1 MRAAGWFLLAIG
13 GTLLAAAL
21 LAWPVFQIAH
31 ALWPEFAF
39 HRIVTRFWQLLMLAG
54 VALCIWRLG
63 LRGRADWGWGAS
75 RARFLREATL
85 GLAAGLATMLPIAVV
100 LAALAIREWRP
111 ALELAPLASELA
123 AGAMTGLAVALLEE
137 TFFRGLMY
145 RGVERESGASTAI
158 AITALVYA
166 AVHFLGRTHIPV
178 EELGWGSGLELLAVA
193 LDRFTAPSAIA
204 DAFVT
209 LLVVGLVLGSVR
221 RFTGSIA
228 ACIGL
233 HMGWVW
239 VIQSTLDLTV
249 LDPGAR
255 HAWLVSGYDGFTG
268 WLVAAWGAL
277 LLGLLWLLRRRIS
290 PADAP
295 VSWS

>member
-13 GTLLAAAL
+13 GTLLSAAL
-21 LAWPVFQIAH
+21 LAWPVFQLVH
-31 ALWPEFAF
+31 ALWPDPVF
-39 HRIVTRFWQLLMLAG
+39 HRVVTRFWQLLMLAG
-54 VALCIWRLG
+54 IALGIWRLG
-63 LRGRADWGWGAS
+63 LRGRADWGWGAP

-85 GLAAGLATMLPIAVV
+85 GLAAGIATMLPIAVM
-100 LAALAIREWRP
+100 LGALAIREWRP
-111 ALELAPLASELA
+111 ALELAPLAGELA
-123 AGAMTGLAVALLEE
+123 AGALTGLAVALLEE

-145 RGVERESGASTAI
+145 RGIERESGATTAI

-166 AVHFLGRTHIPV
+166 AVHFLGRTHIPPDQ
-178 EELGWGSGLELLAVA
+178 LGWSSGLALLAGEIERIA
-193 LDRFTAPSAIA
+193 APLAIA

-239 VIQSTLDLTV
+239 VIRATLDSRSGRPLHA
-249 LDPGAR
+249 GR
-255 HAWLVSGYDGFTG
+255 HSSVITTA
-268 WLVAAWGAL
+268 
-277 LLGLLWLLRRRIS
+277 S
-290 PADAP
+290 PAG
-295 VSWS
+295 WSQRPGG